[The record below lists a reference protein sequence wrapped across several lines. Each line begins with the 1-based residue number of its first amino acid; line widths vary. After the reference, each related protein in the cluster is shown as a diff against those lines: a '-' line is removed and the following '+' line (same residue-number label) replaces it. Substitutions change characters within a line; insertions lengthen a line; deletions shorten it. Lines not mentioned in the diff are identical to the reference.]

1 MEIEGRGGRE
11 KKEVREAPRMEMRI
25 GGHHRKEGCKEVWV
39 DSLPVKS
46 HSSVSHFEQALVP
59 INHQTLK

>member
-1 MEIEGRGGRE
+1 M
-11 KKEVREAPRMEMRI
+11 REAPRMEMRI
-25 GGHHRKEGCKEVWV
+25 GGHHRKEGCKEVRV

-59 INHQTLK
+59 INHQTPK